1 MICKSRVLAIGFG
14 LGTAALTLAVPAGAQ
29 LSGSGSAF
37 TERPGV
43 ELVQLR
49 DFFQFPFGGNRGQGN
64 GQGNSNPNNQQRVP
78 QAYEPTK
85 PPPPRKVET
94 PPTSTVIVIG
104 DTFADWLGYGLEEAF
119 TDTPEIGIVRKIR
132 PYSGLVRYE
141 AARGEVQ
148 DWSQAIK
155 DLLAPENPA
164 AVVVML
170 GLNDRVALRDRPP
183 PAKASPQGQDA
194 KASPSAQTPPD
205 AAKHESDQSPAAA
218 PERKVPGGFY
228 EFHSDKWGELY
239 GKRIEEMIM
248 ALKSKGVPVLWVG
261 LPAIRGARS
270 TSDMSYL
277 DELYRAGAEKSGVTY
292 VDVWDGFI
300 DDKGNFAVQGPDF
313 EGQTRRLRTFDGVN
327 FTKAGAEKLAH
338 YVEHELRRVMT
349 SHVIPVALP
358 GPEDQ
363 PKGNARPE
371 VGPVVPLTA
380 TGGGEGGDLL
390 GAGNRAAE
398 RETDPI
404 ATKVLNHGEALAAPP
419 GRSDDFS
426 WPRTN
431 ANATVAPE
439 IMPSAPADVSPPP
452 APKPA
457 AKNDAGKNQPNKN
470 DGKRPANARTQ
481 AAPTVAPPPA
491 RSGQPRAALD
501 GAPPRPPLPVGP
513 SRD

>member
-1 MICKSRVLAIGFG
+1 MTLEGRLLAIGIG
-14 LGTAALTLAVPAGAQ
+14 LGTAALTLAVPADAQ
-29 LSGSGSAF
+29 LSGSRSAF
-37 TERPGV
+37 TERPGA
-43 ELVQLR
+43 ERVQFR
-49 DFFQFPFGGNRGQGN
+49 EFFQFPFGGGN
-64 GQGNSNPNNQQRVP
+64 GRNSYNPNQPSPSYQQRAP

-85 PPPPRKVET
+85 APPPRKVET

-119 TDTPEIGIVRKIR
+119 ADTPEIGIVRKIH

-148 DWSQAIK
+148 EWSQTIK

-164 AVVVML
+164 AIVVML
-170 GLNDRVALRDRPP
+170 GLNDRLPLRERPA
-183 PAKASPQGQDA
+183 PAKDA
-194 KASPSAQTPPD
+194 KASPSASPD
-205 AAKHESDQSPAAA
+205 AAKREGEQPAVAA
-218 PERKVPGGFY
+218 PERKVPGGIY
-228 EFHSDKWGELY
+228 EFHSDTWGELY
-239 GKRIEEMIM
+239 SKRIDEMIA

-261 LPAIRGARS
+261 LPAVRGTRS

-277 DELYRAGAEKSGVTY
+277 DELFRAGAEKSGVTY
-292 VDVWDGFI
+292 VDVWDGFV
-300 DDKGNFAVQGPDF
+300 DDKGNFAAQGPDF

-338 YVEHELRRVMT
+338 YVEHELRRVMN
-349 SHVIPVALP
+349 SHVVPVALP
-358 GPEDQ
+358 GPEEQ

-371 VGPVVPLTA
+371 IGPVIPLTA

-390 GAGNRAAE
+390 GASHRPAE

-419 GRSDDFS
+419 GRADDFS
-426 WPRTN
+426 WPR
-431 ANATVAPE
+431 ANATAAPE
-439 IMPSAPADVSPPP
+439 EMPGASPDVSAPP

-457 AKNDAGKNQPNKN
+457 SKNDGGKSEPNKN
-470 DGKRPANARTQ
+470 DGKKPANGRMQ
-481 AAPTVAPPPA
+481 AAPAVAPAPA
-491 RSGQPRAALD
+491 RPGQPRAALD
-501 GAPPRPPLPVGP
+501 GAPPRPALPLTP